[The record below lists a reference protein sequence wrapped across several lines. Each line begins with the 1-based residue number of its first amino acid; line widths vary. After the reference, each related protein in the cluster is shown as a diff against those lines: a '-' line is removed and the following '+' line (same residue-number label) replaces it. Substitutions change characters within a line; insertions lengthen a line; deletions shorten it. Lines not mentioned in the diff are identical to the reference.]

1 MKEGFNMK
9 LTNKKDLI
17 DKANFHFDRLMKL
30 IQSLPMEVINND
42 MDFKDLSG
50 HWQRDK
56 ILGI

>member
-1 MKEGFNMK
+1 MK